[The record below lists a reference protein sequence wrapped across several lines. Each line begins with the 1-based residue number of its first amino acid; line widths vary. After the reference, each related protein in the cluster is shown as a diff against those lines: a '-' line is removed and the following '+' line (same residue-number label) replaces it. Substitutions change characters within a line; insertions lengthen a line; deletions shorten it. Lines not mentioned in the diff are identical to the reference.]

1 MDNKNIGIN
10 LTQEETMFVK
20 IPEALI
26 LNKDVYAE
34 RIALYCWLRMNSQ
47 IVVDWIDIKTID
59 NIIYH
64 FSKVVYDKKELCK
77 WLGFNP
83 RSQAHC
89 NNSVSPI
96 NRIKAIISFFE
107 KLNILSDV
115 QHIKHTMKSATFR
128 ELQDIRF
135 VKIYSDEITKIID
148 DTNSKINK
156 ATAILVLAYLRLK
169 IPYNSND
176 TFYNESYNNFYET
189 IGEDIGID
197 RKQIKKSIEFLSEL
211 GIIYFEDYTYTSGSF
226 KIATHIF
233 TNMYKRDSAN
243 GVLIASGKDYY
254 EPIVKTKKQIL
265 DKYFKKCIING
276 EKITEELL
284 NENAT

>member
-1 MDNKNIGIN
+1 MDNKNTDVS
-10 LTQEETMFVK
+10 LTQEEIMFIK

-47 IVVDWIDIKTID
+47 IIVDWIDMKNID
-59 NIIYH
+59 NIIYQ
-64 FSKVVYDKKELCK
+64 FSKIVYDEKEICK
-77 WLGFNP
+77 WLGYNP
-83 RSQAHC
+83 YSH
-89 NNSVSPI
+89 NKELTSPI
-96 NRIKAIISFFE
+96 NRIKTTITLFE
-107 KLNILSDV
+107 KLNIISNV
-115 QHIKHTMKSATFR
+115 QHIKRTIKSASFKEYQT
-128 ELQDIRF
+128 DRF
-135 VKIYSDEITKIID
+135 VKVYPDEINKIID

-156 ATAILVLAYLRLK
+156 VTVILVLAYLRLK

-197 RKQIKKSIEFLSEL
+197 RRQIKKSIEFLSEL

-226 KIATHIF
+226 EITTHIF
-233 TNMYKRDSAN
+233 TNAYKRDTVN
-243 GVLIASGKDYY
+243 GVLVASGKEYY
-254 EPIVKTKKQIL
+254 KPIVKTKKQIL

-284 NENAT
+284 NEDTT